1 MNPQSPT
8 PCPFVAGSMITDPRY
23 FVGRREELDRITS
36 YVRGAQPT
44 SINVVGPHRI
54 GKSSLLYHFCQTYEQ
69 RLPNSGANPQQ
80 YVAIYLSLQTAFCQ
94 TRSDFYQ
101 AVAREFLKRPSVK
114 ANSKLADPLSQS
126 SFNHQSFA
134 EAMFAWKDAQVL
146 PILCLDKIEALF
158 QYPQEFDNG
167 FFDNLRSLLDG
178 NALMVIIASYKN
190 IDIYSRQHRLTS
202 SFFNVGHV
210 LPLRGIT
217 EAEAMDLVRLPH
229 TTDRNLEPALSPEKQ
244 QTALKWGGRH
254 PYLLQLAAGCLWEA
268 GRRDRPVEWAKQ
280 EFDREAKRV
289 PGWRLDWRRIWRGF
303 RWVILGLK
311 SLLGV
316 PQTIGAGFNKVIEFG
331 IGVIVIVVVILAL
344 LGLIS
349 WLDVSQQIKEV
360 LCATWGS
367 AIKQWC
373 DAK

>member
-1 MNPQSPT
+1 
-8 PCPFVAGSMITDPRY
+8 MITDSRY

-36 YVRGAQPT
+36 YVSGAQPT

-69 RLPNSGANPQQ
+69 RLQNSGANPQQ
-80 YVAIYLSLQTAFCQ
+80 YVAIYLSLQAASCQ

-217 EAEAMDLVRLPH
+217 EMEATDLVRLPQA
-229 TTDRNLEPALSPEKQ
+229 TDPSLEPALSPEKQ
-244 QTALKWGGRH
+244 KLALEWGGRY
-254 PYLLQLAAGCLWEA
+254 PYLLQLAAFWLWEA
-268 GRRDRPVEWAKQ
+268 RRGDRSVQWAKQ
-280 EFDREAKRV
+280 QFDQQAKRI
-289 PGWRLDWRRIWRGF
+289 PGWRLDGRRIWRGF
-303 RWVILGLK
+303 RWVIWDLPK
-311 SLLGV
+311 SLFGV
-316 PQTIGAGFNKVIEFG
+316 TKIIGVGVNEVIGMG
-331 IGVIVIVVVILAL
+331 IGLIVIVVFLLAL
-344 LGLIS
+344 SGQIT
-349 WLDVSQQIKEV
+349 WLDFSQQIKGL
-360 LCATWGS
+360 LCSTWGS
-367 AIKQWC
+367 AIEQWC
-373 DAK
+373 QAQ

>member
-1 MNPQSPT
+1 
-8 PCPFVAGSMITDPRY
+8 MITDPRF
-23 FVGRREELDRITS
+23 FVGRREELDFLTS
-36 YVRGAQPT
+36 HIGAQPT

-69 RLPNSGANPQQ
+69 RLPNSGANSQQ
-80 YVAIYLSLQTAFCQ
+80 YVAIYLSLQGAFCQ

-101 AVAREFLKRPSVK
+101 AVAREFLKRPSVQT
-114 ANSKLADPLSQS
+114 NPRLTQPLSQS

-134 EAMFAWKDAQVL
+134 EAMFAWKEAQVL

-158 QYPQEFDNG
+158 QYPQEFDKG

-190 IDIYSRQHRLTS
+190 IDIYSSQHRLTS
-202 SFFNVGHV
+202 SFFNGGHV

-217 EAEAMDLVRLPH
+217 EIEAMDLVRLPH
-229 TTDRNLEPALSPEKQ
+229 TTNRNLEPALSDKRQ
-244 QTALKWGGRH
+244 KIALQWGGRY
-254 PYLLQLAAGCLWEA
+254 PYLLQLAAFWLWEA
-268 GRRDRPVEWAKQ
+268 RKGDRPDKWAQ
-280 EFDREAKRV
+280 QQFEQQAKRV
-289 PGWRLDWRRIWRGF
+289 PGWRLDFRRIWHGF

-316 PQTIGAGFNKVIEFG
+316 PQTIGAGVNKVIEFG
-331 IGVIVIVVVILAL
+331 IGFIVIVVVILAL

-349 WLDVSQQIKEV
+349 WLDVSQQIKGL
-360 LCATWGS
+360 LCSTWGS
-367 AIKQWC
+367 AIEQWC
-373 DAK
+373 QAK